1 MVAIIDFILKSRQ
14 KELEEDDK
22 ISFHFVEKH
31 LVQSVWT
38 NDIL

>member
-22 ISFHFVEKH
+22 ISFHFAEKH
-31 LVQSVWT
+31 SIQLVWT
-38 NDIL
+38 YDIL